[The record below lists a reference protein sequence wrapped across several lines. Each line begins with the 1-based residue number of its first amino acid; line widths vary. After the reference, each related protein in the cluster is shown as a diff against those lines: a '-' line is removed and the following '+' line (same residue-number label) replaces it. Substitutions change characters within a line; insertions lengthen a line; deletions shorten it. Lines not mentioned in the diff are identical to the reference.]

1 MLLDVIQIIIAV
13 LLVTTILLQ
22 SRGAGMGAAFGGSG
36 NIYHTKRGIE
46 KTLFIATIGLS
57 AVFLIIAF
65 VNAIS

>member
-22 SRGAGMGAAFGGSG
+22 SRGAGMGAAFGGGG

>member
-46 KTLFIATIGLS
+46 KTLFIATIGLA